1 MALSAR
7 VGRVVRLDGRS
18 LESPGCE
25 ETLGTRIWRHGA
37 PNLGAPALRCERMI
51 NRLRL
56 EPVDILCKG
65 HVLDEV
71 PIKDLLAAVSIEFSG
86 TFDGKVPRV
95 VLVVENSCD
104 GENKVSFIP
113 AQVFAH

>member
-1 MALSAR
+1 MHSAR
-7 VGRVVRLDGRS
+7 VGRVVVLDGRS
-18 LESPGCE
+18 REGSGCE
-25 ETLGTRIWRHGA
+25 ETLGIRIWRRGA
-37 PNLGAPALRCERMI
+37 PNLGAPALRCQRMI

-56 EPVDILCKG
+56 EPVDSLCKV
-65 HVLDEV
+65 HVVDEV
-71 PIKDLLAAVSIEFSG
+71 RIKDLLAAVSIEFSG
-86 TFDGKVPRV
+86 SFDGKVPRV